1 MKGEYTALVTENI
14 NAPVEKV
21 WKAITTP
28 ELISKYLYGTKVNSD
43 WKEGG
48 YITYDGVHNGTKYHD
63 RGTIKKIEP
72 NKVFAST
79 YWSSMSGKDD
89 TPENHHLVIYTLSE
103 GGGVTHVMV
112 SQDNIATE
120 AEKAHS
126 EKNWKMTLN
135 ELKKVVEGM
144 E

>member
-28 ELISKYLYGTKVNSD
+28 ELIAKYLYGTKVNSD

-48 YITYDGVHNGTKYHD
+48 SITYDGVHNGTKYH
-63 RGTIKKIEP
+63 
-72 NKVFAST
+72 
-79 YWSSMSGKDD
+79 
-89 TPENHHLVIYTLSE
+89 
-103 GGGVTHVMV
+103 VML

-120 AEKAHS
+120 AEKIHS